1 MKKCQLDLK
10 KSDNAGGGQ
19 ARCVDGRLPQGSDVD
34 PRLDPPCLEKDGS
47 GAGRRP
53 AEEGPHP
60 LKMEEAGT
68 VAHPELAGVLKQTNV
83 ATIRKNLSR
92 VNVQL

>member
-1 MKKCQLDLK
+1 MK

-19 ARCVDGRLPQGSDVD
+19 ARCVDGRLPQGSDLD

-47 GAGRRP
+47 GVGKGP
-53 AEEGPHP
+53 TKGEPHP
-60 LKMEEAGT
+60 SKMEEVGE
-68 VAHPELAGVLKQTNV
+68 VAHPELAGVLKLTNV
-83 ATIRKNLSR
+83 TTNRKNLSR